1 MKTQFILFVYWIDA
15 FHLAIVVR
23 AHDPSTSIC
32 AQIKQC
38 IMHIIKK
45 YVLGTFYL
53 SFLAVLFLYS
63 RQINK
68 QVNGIANTIIGSK
81 KMETKMKKKKRRR
94 RSKMWMMYAS
104 KLLDSRA
111 MKWMW
116 IRVCQMCWNTVK
128 RVSLVFRTMSLSS
141 RTSVF
146 ASVFAVQLNGLT

>member
-1 MKTQFILFVYWIDA
+1 MKTQFILFVHWIDA
-15 FHLAIVVR
+15 FHFAIVVR

-81 KMETKMKKKKRRR
+81 KWKRKWKKNEEEARCEWCMRLNYLIQER
-94 RSKMWMMYAS
+94 WNGCEYECVRCA
-104 KLLDSRA
+104 R
-111 MKWMW
+111 
-116 IRVCQMCWNTVK
+116 NTVK
-128 RVSLVFRTMSLSS
+128 RVSLVCRTMSLSS